1 MVIDKITVED
11 FNRRLEEIFDPTWSK
26 NEYDSIKDNIQK
38 IIMEELLREDQE
50 RSAAK
55 QYVNGNESY
64 TKTYALT
71 DVLKHDTYPETTV
84 AYAAR
89 VKKSHSSDEL
99 TLTEALAIQEE
110 VELWKESM
118 RVEFTSLIDKRNVF
132 QVVTRDEI
140 PPRAKIYN
148 LLILLKRKRNQ
159 FHEIS
164 KYKCRLVMDG
174 SRQVVGVDV
183 FDTFAP
189 VIDYSSVRLLISTAF
204 GNGWDMY
211 HWDISVAFTNADAH
225 EQTFVRFPTNFPS
238 DICPGFSGGTFA
250 RLAKNLY
257 GSKSA
262 PKWWYKCL
270 YEYLIDIGFKS
281 VAGHP
286 CMLIHIVTGEEGVR
300 IVAIGVF
307 VDDLLVAG
315 NVPLAVENLKQQ
327 MSTRFEFTDQGRI
340 EYYLGVE
347 FKQEDDK
354 TLLLHQHGYIKKI
367 LETFNM
373 TECKPVSTPL
383 PVNLDLSLKDSPEE
397 VDPKLQAEYRAIIGS
412 C

>member
-1 MVIDKITVED
+1 MTLWYGEDDEVFMYEGSNVVIDKITVED
-11 FNRRLEEIFDPTWSK
+11 FNRRLEEIFDTTWSK

-110 VELWKESM
+110 VDLWKESM

-225 EQTFVRFPTNFPS
+225 EQTFVRFPTRRQTFQAIFVLDSPVERS
-238 DICPGFSGGTFA
+238 RVLQRIYTEASPLQSGG
-250 RLAKNLY
+250 
-257 GSKSA
+257 
-262 PKWWYKCL
+262 
-270 YEYLIDIGFKS
+270 IS
-281 VAGHP
+281 V
-286 CMLIHIVTGEEGVR
+286 CMNI
-300 IVAIGVF
+300 
-307 VDDLLVAG
+307 
-315 NVPLAVENLKQQ
+315 
-327 MSTRFEFTDQGRI
+327 
-340 EYYLGVE
+340 
-347 FKQEDDK
+347 
-354 TLLLHQHGYIKKI
+354 
-367 LETFNM
+367 
-373 TECKPVSTPL
+373 
-383 PVNLDLSLKDSPEE
+383 
-397 VDPKLQAEYRAIIGS
+397 
-412 C
+412 